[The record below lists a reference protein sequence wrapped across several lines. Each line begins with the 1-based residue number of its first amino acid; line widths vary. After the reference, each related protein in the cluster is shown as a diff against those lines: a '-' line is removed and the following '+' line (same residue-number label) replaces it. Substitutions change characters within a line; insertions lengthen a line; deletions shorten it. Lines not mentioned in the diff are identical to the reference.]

1 MLMSPRYLQYML
13 SFASVFM
20 CFLLLCGYCGK
31 KNHMHLPGFVGLVS
45 CSRVQ
50 CSLSLS
56 PVSHV
61 PISIFFPV
69 QVSSLHVLVFVAMVI
84 GLPVLFPQSL
94 ALFSVLSFLPVWLI
108 PAVFPQVSCPYP
120 RAPCLPCY
128 SQSVPSFRF
137 CFPVWCTSL

>member
-20 CFLLLCGYCGK
+20 FSVTMWLLWK
-31 KNHMHLPGFVGLVS
+31 KEPHASAGFCQPRLLFPCSVFPLSLTSQS
-45 CSRVQ
+45 CS
-50 CSLSLS
+50 
-56 PVSHV
+56 H
-61 PISIFFPV
+61 IYFFPV

-108 PAVFPQVSCPYP
+108 PAVFPHVSCPYP
-120 RAPCLPCY
+120 RAPCFPCY